1 MNAQRNELRDLV
13 VELVTNS
20 SRFARLA
27 SSLAKDDRPRALIR
41 ALSLLEE
48 YGELRTSE
56 FARIDRCS
64 QPSATALMQ
73 KLHGLGLVERTPD
86 PLDSRA
92 SLIAI
97 SDKGRTWLGES
108 RDAIGDALAPRFAQ
122 LEPQQI
128 ARITEGLQELRDIL
142 KSTPNESNPDA

>member
-1 MNAQRNELRDLV
+1 MTTTGTDQRDLI

-20 SRFARLA
+20 SRFTRLA
-27 SSLAKDDRPRALIR
+27 SSLANDDRPRALVR

-56 FARIDRCS
+56 FARLDRCS
-64 QPSATALMQ
+64 QPSATALMK
-73 KLHGLGLVERTPD
+73 KLHALDLVERTPD
-86 PLDSRA
+86 AHDSRA

-97 SDKGRTWLGES
+97 SDKGRTWLAES
-108 RDAIGDALAPRFAQ
+108 RAAIGDALAPRFAQ
-122 LEPQQI
+122 LEPEQI

-142 KSTPNESNPDA
+142 KSTSDS